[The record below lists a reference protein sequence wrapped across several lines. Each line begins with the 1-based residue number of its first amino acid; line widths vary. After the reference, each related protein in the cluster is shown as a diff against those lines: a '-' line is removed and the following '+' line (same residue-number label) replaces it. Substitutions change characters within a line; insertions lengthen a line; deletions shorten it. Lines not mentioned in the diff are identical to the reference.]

1 MRALQGPVEVAL
13 QQVIKEMREGEVI
26 EIVEKFVTPD
36 HLVEDHNL

>member
-36 HLVEDHNL
+36 

>member
-36 HLVEDHNL
+36 QPVEEHNS